1 MTATNPI
8 RVVQWG
14 LGAMGQGMAK
24 LITAKDGLELV
35 GAIDV
40 NPALDGKDIGEV
52 LGIDPLGA
60 NVTTDPASILDSNK
74 VDVVTIA
81 TTSWVRDQIADLRTI
96 ITAGI
101 NVVSIAEEMSCP
113 EAQNPDMAKELDEL
127 AKKHSVSAVGVGV
140 NPGFVLDH
148 LVVALSSGSQE
159 VTHIE
164 ARRVNDLAPYG
175 QTVLH
180 TQGVGTT
187 PEEFKA
193 GVADGSIVGH
203 VGFPE
208 SIRLISDALGLGV
221 DSIEQHIEPI
231 IAKVARPAR
240 DRTVEPGQVAG
251 CNHTAVGRRAD
262 EEVIRLIH
270 PQQVA
275 PEAEGQETGDFITIT
290 GVPDISMST
299 GPEIAGG
306 KATAGICVNTIPR
319 IVAATPGLRRLRR
332 ALAVC
337 PHGTVGLRASLS
349 EVTMADISHTA
360 PLADSPIPKGTWV
373 EVRTIILQP
382 SERAAAVPEDTAA
395 TPLVQWVSGFLDE
408 EAHIGDEVTITSII
422 GRRHTGVLD
431 CVNPSYSHS
440 FGNTVPELLTIG
452 TTHEPITFHGQEDQS

>member
-60 NVTTDPASILDSNK
+60 NVTTDPTSILDSNK

-81 TTSWVRDQIADLRTI
+81 TTSWVHDQIADLRTI

-127 AKKHSVSAVGVGV
+127 AKKHGVSAVGVGV

-148 LVVALSSGSQE
+148 LVVALSSGSQD

-175 QTVLH
+175 QTVLR

-240 DRTVEPGQVAG
+240 DRTVEPDQVAG
-251 CNHTAVGRRAD
+251 CNHTAVGRREG

-319 IVAATPGLRRLRR
+319 IVAATPGLKRIIDLPSPCALMGPSAYERR
-332 ALAVC
+332 
-337 PHGTVGLRASLS
+337 
-349 EVTMADISHTA
+349 
-360 PLADSPIPKGTWV
+360 
-373 EVRTIILQP
+373 
-382 SERAAAVPEDTAA
+382 
-395 TPLVQWVSGFLDE
+395 
-408 EAHIGDEVTITSII
+408 
-422 GRRHTGVLD
+422 
-431 CVNPSYSHS
+431 
-440 FGNTVPELLTIG
+440 
-452 TTHEPITFHGQEDQS
+452 

>member
-81 TTSWVRDQIADLRTI
+81 TTSWVHDQIADLRTI

-127 AKKHSVSAVGVGV
+127 AKKHGVSAVGVGV

-148 LVVALSSGSQE
+148 LVVALSSGSQD

-175 QTVLH
+175 QTVLR

-231 IAKVARPAR
+231 IAKVA
-240 DRTVEPGQVAG
+240 
-251 CNHTAVGRRAD
+251 
-262 EEVIRLIH
+262 
-270 PQQVA
+270 

-319 IVAATPGLRRLRR
+319 IVAATPGLKRIIDLPSPCALMGPSAYERR
-332 ALAVC
+332 
-337 PHGTVGLRASLS
+337 
-349 EVTMADISHTA
+349 
-360 PLADSPIPKGTWV
+360 
-373 EVRTIILQP
+373 
-382 SERAAAVPEDTAA
+382 
-395 TPLVQWVSGFLDE
+395 
-408 EAHIGDEVTITSII
+408 
-422 GRRHTGVLD
+422 
-431 CVNPSYSHS
+431 
-440 FGNTVPELLTIG
+440 
-452 TTHEPITFHGQEDQS
+452 